1 MEEHVEA
8 RLAGVLAHD
17 VGGRQVEQRGAQLSA
32 DRVQQHRLAAAL
44 HQSETRVGVTCRPA
58 DQSQL
63 TSGPT
68 ISTDLIAGVFSRSS
82 GEPSGRM
89 QYYRE
94 IYLKIFSIVNKNIC
108 TSVMSRLTSAGPGL
122 GSTPRDLSSAPR
134 YEMLPIYS
142 FKLTWRV
149 SIQVI
154 VLHLS
159 RSHLGVWFD
168 DIVHDKFLKQR
179 LRGSVRSQILVF
191 LLFPLLA
198 SLLALLL
205 FLTNF
210 TLFSFVSFHSLKK

>member
-89 QYYRE
+89 QYYN
-94 IYLKIFSIVNKNIC
+94 IYKLNQINNILIINKKYFHLRDEPPD
-108 TSVMSRLTSAGPGL
+108 VGGARAWLHAARLELGAAVRDVADILLQAHLAGQYPGYCF
-122 GSTPRDLSSAPR
+122 T
-134 YEMLPIYS
+134 
-142 FKLTWRV
+142 F
-149 SIQVI
+149 
-154 VLHLS
+154 
-159 RSHLGVWFD
+159 VW
-168 DIVHDKFLKQR
+168 ISPWCMV
-179 LRGSVRSQILVF
+179 
-191 LLFPLLA
+191 
-198 SLLALLL
+198 
-205 FLTNF
+205 
-210 TLFSFVSFHSLKK
+210 

>member
-1 MEEHVEA
+1 
-8 RLAGVLAHD
+8 
-17 VGGRQVEQRGAQLSA
+17 
-32 DRVQQHRLAAAL
+32 
-44 HQSETRVGVTCRPA
+44 
-58 DQSQL
+58 
-63 TSGPT
+63 
-68 ISTDLIAGVFSRSS
+68 
-82 GEPSGRM
+82 
-89 QYYRE
+89 
-94 IYLKIFSIVNKNIC
+94 
-108 TSVMSRLTSAGPGL
+108 MSRLTSAGPGL

-149 SIQVI
+149 SIQVN
-154 VLHLS
+154 VLYLS

-210 TLFSFVSFHSLKK
+210 TLFPFVSFHSLNK